1 MQDTHMFVMVNT
13 LPVLDFNLHW
23 TRAWCKFQRNYSICK
38 NASGMWIL
46 LNQLSYGCIMHKM
59 HQKPYVINRIRIQT
73 EYYLISVATTSK
85 YTHTHIILNI
95 PSVIYNNL
103 SETPQSSIS
112 FWYRN
117 WMQINIVLFVH
128 MKNNGFSPK
137 DAIRQNSNRAFA
149 IAAVQFI
156 CIKLTMCEWV
166 HRKHI
171 STTIR
176 QPRHRHTSVRHQSEH
191 TCTRHTLR
199 KVCRR
204 NVYMNI
210 TRIFAHKL

>member
-38 NASGMWIL
+38 NASG
-46 LNQLSYGCIMHKM
+46 
-59 HQKPYVINRIRIQT
+59 
-73 EYYLISVATTSK
+73 EYYWINWAMVVSCIRCIKNRMSLTEFESK
-85 YTHTHIILNI
+85 PNIIWYQSQQQANTHTHIILNI